1 MNYILSI
8 MIASC
13 ITFHII
19 QFSYMKQAE
28 FFFYCVKNSPDQQV
42 EDIWPISFWWVAFGP
57 G

>member
-57 G
+57 R